1 MARVTMFLQQ
11 PLQHDTRVEK
21 EATTLA
27 AAGYEVTIIA
37 ALHPGLP
44 REEMRGDVKI
54 VRVDEDPLPSRLV
67 RRLVSRRT
75 RGVAGPPGTVITRE
89 SVDRGGLKA
98 RLLRRAL
105 RLHLRLSS
113 RRWSANAVKAAA
125 DNRAALWIAHDL
137 ETLPTALRARRELGG
152 RVIYDSHEFFTDS
165 PLTRGDAKR
174 WERIERRHI
183 GEADAVMTVSGGI
196 ARLLAERYGIPEPQ
210 VLMNVP
216 QAPAAAGGDPVDLR
230 ADRGL
235 PSDARVVLYLGG
247 IQQLRGLDVMI
258 RAIAERDD
266 LALVMMGPGSHGYRD
281 ELTALATELG
291 VAGRIGFLPPVPPAE
306 IRRYALG
313 ADVGVVMHQAV
324 SLSYRY
330 ALPNKLFDYLH
341 AGLPV
346 VVSDLPEIGAVVTDN
361 RVGATCD
368 PADPASI
375 AAAIDRVTADP
386 ELRANVEAAAP
397 RYTWEVEG
405 AKLLALAASMTSSN
419 RSASAGHA

>member
-21 EATTLA
+21 EAATLS

-44 REEMRGDVKI
+44 REERRGDVKI
-54 VRVDEDPLPSRLV
+54 VRVDEDPLPTQLV
-67 RRLVSRRT
+67 RKLVARRT
-75 RGVAGPPGTVITRE
+75 RGTAGPPGTVITRE
-89 SVDRGGLKA
+89 SVDRGGLRA
-98 RLLRRAL
+98 SLLRRAL

-113 RRWSANAVKAAA
+113 RRWSANAVQAAVDA
-125 DNRAALWIAHDL
+125 RAALWIAHDL

-196 ARLLAERYGIPEPQ
+196 ARLLADRYGIPEPT

-216 QAPAAAGGDPVDLR
+216 NAPVAESREPVDL
-230 ADRGL
+230 GM
-235 PSDARVVLYLGG
+235 PGARIVLYLGG
-247 IQQLRGLDVMI
+247 IQQLRGLDTMI
-258 RAIAERDD
+258 RAIALRDD
-266 LALVMMGPGSHGYRD
+266 VALVMMGPGSDAYKR
-281 ELTALATELG
+281 ELETLAAHEG
-291 VAGRIGFLPPVPPAE
+291 VGDRIRFLPPVPPPE

-313 ADVGVVMHQAV
+313 ADVGVVMHRAV

-346 VVSDLPEIGAVVTDN
+346 VVSDLPEIGAVVTEN

-386 ELRANVEAAAP
+386 ELRANAEAAAP

-405 AKLLALAASMTSSN
+405 EKLLALAASMTFSK
-419 RSASAGHA
+419 RSASAGQA